1 MYLIYMDSSGSPLMK
16 EKENYVL
23 SAIIVNEAKW
33 TYIDNMVTD
42 IKIKHFPDIEPN
54 KIEIHAKDM
63 VNRENNFKSMPQTQ
77 VFDIF
82 TDVYNLI
89 GDPHSNLKIISVLIQ
104 KDKIYPT
111 KTKSFDIEGWGHRLI
126 IERIEKYL
134 EKINKG
140 NETDQYGIII
150 EDTVSRKYDEK
161 TRNKV
166 HSIMADGTLYSKINY
181 LIEDPL
187 FTDSKWRNLSQLV
200 DCVAYCVRR
209 EFMSSQTAAKKQ
221 IWDNY
226 FKTIS
231 TNFDSNGKQYI
242 GYGLKIFPR

>member
-16 EKENYVL
+16 EKENYVI

-63 VNRENNFKSMPQTQ
+63 VNRDNNFKSLPQTQ

-89 GDPHSNLKIISVLIQ
+89 GDPDSNLKIISVLIQ
-104 KDKIYPT
+104 KDKIYST

-166 HSIMADGTLYSKINY
+166 HAIMADGTLYSKINY

-209 EFMSSQTAAKKQ
+209 EFMSNQTAAKKQ

>member
-1 MYLIYMDSSGSPLMK
+1 MDSSGSPLMK
-16 EKENYVL
+16 EKENYVI

-63 VNRENNFKSMPQTQ
+63 VNRDNNFKSLPQTQ

-89 GDPHSNLKIISVLIQ
+89 GDPDSNLKIISVLIQ
-104 KDKIYPT
+104 KDKIYST

-166 HSIMADGTLYSKINY
+166 HAIMADGTLYSKINY

-209 EFMSSQTAAKKQ
+209 EFMSNQTAAKKQ